1 MKVTTEQLEEI
12 LDNLVSKKSREKFF
26 IEYFGN
32 ADSETVTT
40 KVNNIPEQYIN
51 ELLEIKLPE
60 ETYGSKD
67 NTGRLNRLTCALAL
81 AAEKAGRHEQ
91 AANLYKKL
99 GYTPTAVA
107 QARLAGL
114 DELANKWADEYINGS
129 FQEKPIGSFDMKE
142 NVEAAIKRAHNVGMT
157 DKAKNI
163 ARKFV
168 GNLDEHLRENP
179 DDPELFEEKAD
190 FAAKYELAEEAES
203 FYRTAMTQFEE
214 KGEYSCALRV
224 ARKLNDSEKIEFYDN
239 LRHIVA
245 DPERR
250 KQIAQDRIDDADGKE
265 FERIDDAD
273 VREFE
278 DESQ

>member
-1 MKVTTEQLEEI
+1 MAEIINFNKIDLEII
-12 LDNLVSKKSREKFF
+12 LDSLVSAKSRETFLM
-26 IEYFGN
+26 EYFGN

-60 ETYGSKD
+60 ETYESKD

-129 FQEKPIGSFDMKE
+129 FQENPIGSFSTKE
-142 NVEAAIKRAHNVGMT
+142 LVEAAIKRAHNVGMI
-157 DKAKNI
+157 DRAKNM
-163 ARKFV
+163 AKKFV
-168 GNLDEHLRENP
+168 GNLDDYLSKNP
-179 DDPELFEEKAD
+179 DDPELLEETAD
-190 FAAKYELAEEAES
+190 FAKKHELAEEAHS
-203 FYRTAMTQFEE
+203 FYRAAMTQFEE

-224 ARKLNDSEKIEFYDN
+224 ARKLGDSIKIKFYDE
-239 LRHIVA
+239 LRYIVA
-245 DPERR
+245 DCRTKAIIDEERAEER
-250 KQIAQDRIDDADGKE
+250 DGLK
-265 FERIDDAD
+265 
-273 VREFE
+273 
-278 DESQ
+278 